1 MNGRRLFRMARRAT
15 IAVGKRVPWLLNAAR
30 ETVIAVRRAR
40 YRRLASASAIE
51 PTAVLF
57 QSYGGRGYSCS
68 PRAIHQVMLGDPRF
82 EGYEA
87 IWTLRPEI
95 AVPLAARGYRVLGL
109 DEVDGSVREV
119 DLDRDFGADALEELR
134 DATIVVYDTKA
145 HYRALARSAN
155 WITNSLLPDHVR
167 PGAGQSYVQAWHGT
181 PLKRL
186 GNDISFD
193 NNVLY
198 SVAALHRRYRREGER
213 STVMLAPSEFA
224 AEKFASAFDLV
235 RSGRGDIVHVTGYPR
250 NDALA
255 CAEPARIAAV
265 RERLGLPEGKRVV
278 LYAPTWRDDEHAGEE
293 FVDRGRVDFDV
304 LRQEL
309 GEDHVVLFRAHY
321 LTAAAID
328 LDRYEGF
335 LFDVSAVND
344 VNDLYLVSDVLV
356 TDYSSVFFDYAV
368 LGRPIVFYMYDL
380 EHYEQE
386 IRGFYLGLDELP
398 GPIVKTVGDLVA
410 EVRASPH
417 PDDGRNDRLSG
428 FRERFSPLDDGDAAR
443 RVLDLIMPSA
453 PAGERPTPA
462 ESMR

>member
-1 MNGRRLFRMARRAT
+1 MSGRRLFRLARRAT
-15 IAVGKRVPWLLNAAR
+15 IVVGKRVPWLLNAAR

-40 YRRLASASAIE
+40 YGRRAASVAVE
-51 PTAVLF
+51 PRTVLF

-68 PRAIHQVMLGDPRF
+68 PRAIHLTMLRDPRF
-82 EGYEA
+82 EGHES
-87 IWTLRPEI
+87 IWTLRPDV
-95 AVPLAARGYRVLGL
+95 AAALAQRGFEVQGL
-109 DEVDGSVREV
+109 DEVEGAIPEV
-119 DLDRDFGADALEELR
+119 DLDRDFGADALTELR

-145 HYRALARSAN
+145 HYRALARSAY

-167 PGAGQSYVQAWHGT
+167 PRTGQSYVQAWHGT

-213 STVMLAPSEFA
+213 STVMVAPSQFA

-235 RSGRGDIVHVTGYPR
+235 RTGRSDIVKVTGYPR
-250 NDALA
+250 NDALSD
-255 CAEPARIAAV
+255 AEQIRVAAT
-265 RERLGLPEGKRVV
+265 RDRLGLPAGKRVV

-304 LRQEL
+304 LRDEL
-309 GEDHVVLFRAHY
+309 GDDHVVLFRAHY

-328 LDRYEGF
+328 FGRYEGF
-335 LFDVSAVND
+335 LYDVSSVND
-344 VNDLYLVSDVLV
+344 VNDLYLASDVLV

-380 EHYEQE
+380 EHYERE

-398 GPIVKTVGDLVA
+398 GPIVKTVGDLVDA
-410 EVRASPH
+410 VRASSR
-417 PDDGRNDRLSG
+417 PDPARDERLSG
-428 FRERFSPLDDGDAAR
+428 FRARFSPLDDGGAAR

-453 PAGERPTPA
+453 PMG
-462 ESMR
+462 SD